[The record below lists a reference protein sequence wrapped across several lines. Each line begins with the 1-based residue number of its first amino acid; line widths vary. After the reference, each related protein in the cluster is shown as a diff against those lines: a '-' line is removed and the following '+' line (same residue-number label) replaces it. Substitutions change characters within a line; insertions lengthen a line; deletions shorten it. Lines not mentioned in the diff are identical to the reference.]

1 MSSSEAS
8 DLSMKFKSKKPLTL
22 TPKSKP
28 GSVISDPI
36 LTAPT
41 PDRPWQPAPPRV
53 RNRNVALSIADIRR
67 AAVKSVGEK
76 KDQSGSARRQIAFQE
91 ESPKKKKAP
100 KKLPEKY
107 EILGEFFN
115 CLDSSIRLLKAKGVK
130 PLFRNI
136 CPAVEDLTDR
146 RFTYS
151 HLAQLKYI
159 LPEVI
164 EIKKELV
171 FDERTSCLK
180 PDLHVALNVQALEID
195 GESKFEGGGIAQ
207 LKKTLNLR
215 RVFRDRLVEVSR
227 FKPESA
233 PGKLASTPKLVSTP
247 ARLMSSTPAPQL
259 PKRCFMSPEDSS
271 PNKLVRRPPRT
282 RSLKFDT
289 PVKSRNA
296 EDEVLDMDDASI
308 DKDILDILPGD
319 LLQSLREKE
328 RKATE
333 ERTPAI
339 TQAKRRE
346 KMIAKLPKLFN
357 MIHFLFQSMSRSFI
371 TKQELVH
378 KIIWNHCDMIDREDV
393 EELLNLLLELVPDW
407 ISEKKLGG
415 ELLAIYINKRSIPEA
430 IRSRLE
436 GAF

>member
-41 PDRPWQPAPPRV
+41 PDRPWQPAPPRA

-67 AAVKSVGEK
+67 AAAKSVGEK
-76 KDQSGSARRQIAFQE
+76 KEQIGSARRQIAFPE

-107 EILGEFFN
+107 EILGDFFN

-195 GESKFEGGGIAQ
+195 GESKSEGGGIAQ

-215 RVFRDRLVEVSR
+215 RVFRDRLV
-227 FKPESA
+227 KSA

-247 ARLMSSTPAPQL
+247 ARLMSSTPAPHP
-259 PKRCFMSPEDSS
+259 PKRCFMTPEDSS

-282 RSLKFDT
+282 RSLKFGT

-296 EDEVLDMDDASI
+296 EDVGLDTDDASI

-339 TQAKRRE
+339 TQAKRRQ

-357 MIHFLFQSMSRSFI
+357 MIHFLFQSMNHSFI

-378 KIIWNHCDMIDREDV
+378 KIIWNHCDMINREDV
-393 EELLNLLLELVPDW
+393 EEQLNLLQELVPDW

-415 ELLAIYINKRSIPEA
+415 DLLVININKKSCPEA
-430 IRSRLE
+430 IRSHLQE
-436 GAF
+436 AI

>member
-67 AAVKSVGEK
+67 AAAKSVGEK
-76 KDQSGSARRQIAFQE
+76 KDQIGSARRQIAFPE

-151 HLAQLKYI
+151 HLSQLKYI
-159 LPEVI
+159 MPEVI

-195 GESKFEGGGIAQ
+195 GESKSEGGGIAQ

-227 FKPESA
+227 SQPEMTLQLIRTFLIFFL
-233 PGKLASTPKLVSTP
+233 GIFCN
-247 ARLMSSTPAPQL
+247 RLG
-259 PKRCFMSPEDSS
+259 
-271 PNKLVRRPPRT
+271 RRRG
-282 RSLKFDT
+282 R
-289 PVKSRNA
+289 
-296 EDEVLDMDDASI
+296 
-308 DKDILDILPGD
+308 
-319 LLQSLREKE
+319 Q
-328 RKATE
+328 
-333 ERTPAI
+333 
-339 TQAKRRE
+339 QRRE
-346 KMIAKLPKLFN
+346 LQPSHKL
-357 MIHFLFQSMSRSFI
+357 R
-371 TKQELVH
+371 
-378 KIIWNHCDMIDREDV
+378 
-393 EELLNLLLELVPDW
+393 
-407 ISEKKLGG
+407 GG
-415 ELLAIYINKRSIPEA
+415 RK
-430 IRSRLE
+430 
-436 GAF
+436 